1 MTKLTKTEAL
11 VLKAMRLRDA
21 AAVEDIQRD
30 IDRGWVTAAELRHTD
45 RVLQGVQPITAMCKY
60 VATGRKPG
68 KLSVSDALQKLVA
81 RGLVERSDARV
92 MGGGFALYIRTEA

>member
-1 MTKLTKTEAL
+1 
-11 VLKAMRLRDA
+11 
-21 AAVEDIQRD
+21 
-30 IDRGWVTAAELRHTD
+30 
-45 RVLQGVQPITAMCKY
+45 MCKY

-68 KLSVSDALQKLVA
+68 ELSVSDALQKLVA